1 MTSQTLVGNTL
12 PNGQIIH
19 QPPALHTPPVQ
30 DIEGSALEAAS
41 KTTVESNAK
50 LAEAV
55 KSMGAGQKGASRRR
69 KTRKVKRGGANLN
82 AHIPDLPEAG
92 TIRGVSHAQNHLDA
106 VNNLNQIKYDAVGDK
121 DIHAQPIQLGGKG
134 KKRSRKAKKHGRS
147 RNRTHRG
154 RNSKST
160 HRRRGRRGS
169 MV

>member
-1 MTSQTLVGNTL
+1 MTTL

-19 QPPALHTPPVQ
+19 QPPGLYTPPVQ
-30 DIEGSALEAAS
+30 DLEGSALEAAS
-41 KTTVESNAK
+41 KTTLESNAK
-50 LAEAV
+50 LAEAA
-55 KSMGAGQKGASRRR
+55 KSLGAGQKGSSRRR
-69 KTRKVKRGGANLN
+69 RTRKAKRGGANLN
-82 AHIPDLPEAG
+82 AKIPDLPEAG
-92 TIRGVSHAQNHLDA
+92 TIRGVSHSQNHLNA
-106 VNNLNQIKYDAVGDK
+106 VNNLNQIKYDAIGDK

-154 RNSKST
+154 RHSKST